1 MAYGL
6 YDLIMKVLTWGECIR
21 IMKPFIINPRFFLL
35 SLCSAY
41 MIGLGF
47 RLLIDGF
54 FNHNIFSVN
63 LFDAVFDWG
72 ILIILGILL
81 FIYTIHQTIKANEE
95 SV

>member
-1 MAYGL
+1 
-6 YDLIMKVLTWGECIR
+6 
-21 IMKPFIINPRFFLL
+21 
-35 SLCSAY
+35 